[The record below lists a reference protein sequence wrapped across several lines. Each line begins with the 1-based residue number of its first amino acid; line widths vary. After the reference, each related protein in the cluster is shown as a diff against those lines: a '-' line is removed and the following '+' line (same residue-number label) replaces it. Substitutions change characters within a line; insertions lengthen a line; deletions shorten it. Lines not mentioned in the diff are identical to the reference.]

1 MRFSEQERKT
11 MKEFF
16 RNLSFTKSEVRVI
29 LFLTAVLT
37 SGFAIKYYRQ
47 VVAGSVV
54 KNYDYK
60 GTDEEFKRLSD
71 NFNHR
76 IATED
81 SGKSTENIEIA
92 DTSLINEMAASEDS
106 LKSLKVIPAEDT
118 NTDLVFEV
126 IDINTASK
134 EQLTGLPGVGES
146 TAEKIISYRYNNK
159 FRKAEDI
166 MNVKGIGK
174 KKFGKMKNFIKTE

>member
-1 MRFSEQERKT
+1 

-37 SGFAIKYYRQ
+37 SGLAVKYYRQ
-47 VVAGSVV
+47 VIAGSTV
-54 KNYDYK
+54 KNFNYK
-60 GTDEEFKRLSD
+60 GSDEEFKRLSD
-71 NFNHR
+71 NVSHR
-76 IATED
+76 NAKED
-81 SGKSTENIEIA
+81 SGNSIENSEIT
-92 DTSLINEMAASEDS
+92 DTSLISEMAASEDS
-106 LKSLKVIPAEDT
+106 LKSLKVIPAEDA
-118 NTDLVFEV
+118 NNDIVSEV
-126 IDINTASK
+126 ININTASK

-146 TAEKIISYRYNNK
+146 TAEKIISYRNDKK

-174 KKFGKMKNFIKTE
+174 KKFEKMKNFIKTE

>member
-16 RNLSFTKSEVRVI
+16 RNISFTKSEVRVI

-92 DTSLINEMAASEDS
+92 DTSLISEMAASEDS
-106 LKSLKVIPAEDT
+106 LNSLKVIPAGSGGG
-118 NTDLVFEV
+118 
-126 IDINTASK
+126 AAPA
-134 EQLTGLPGVGES
+134 GPGHPRHPRSFPDRHHRQGR
-146 TAEKIISYRYNNK
+146 AR
-159 FRKAEDI
+159 RAPP
-166 MNVKGIGK
+166 
-174 KKFGKMKNFIKTE
+174 

>member
-71 NFNHR
+71 NINHR
-76 IATED
+76 TED
-81 SGKSTENIEIA
+81 SGNSTENIEIA

-146 TAEKIISYRYNNK
+146 TAEKIISYRNNNK